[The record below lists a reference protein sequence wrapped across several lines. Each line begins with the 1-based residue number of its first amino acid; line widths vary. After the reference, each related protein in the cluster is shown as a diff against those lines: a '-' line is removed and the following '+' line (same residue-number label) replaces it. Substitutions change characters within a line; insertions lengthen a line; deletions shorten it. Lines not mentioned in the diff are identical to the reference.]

1 MTGQPTFRAIVS
13 DAGSVAERHRK
24 MTDIET
30 SAIQAL
36 VALSFFKHKKG
47 LMTTKRLSAG
57 PAVA

>member
-1 MTGQPTFRAIVS
+1 VS
-13 DAGSVAERHRK
+13 DAGSIAERHRK
-24 MTDIET
+24 MTDTET

-36 VALSFFKHKKG
+36 VALSFFKPKKG